1 MIETSDNEP
10 DSEPPR
16 PPFRPLRRW
25 RARHAAGAGLSLALL
40 ALIFGLGAL
49 VVVLSLG
56 RVNLDAFKP
65 MLTSALQ
72 QKLGPAY
79 RVEIGEMA
87 VERQDHGLALA
98 LSNFVVRQ
106 ADGPRLVTAPK
117 ADLIFDPL
125 SLLAGRINPSRVELE
140 DLTVELRVLPDGGLD
155 LRAGGSEP
163 PGLQTCGLQP
173 EGSPPAPELCPP

>member
-1 MIETSDNEP
+1 M
-10 DSEPPR
+10 
-16 PPFRPLRRW
+16 
-25 RARHAAGAGLSLALL
+25 ALL

-72 QKLGPAY
+72 QKLGPTY
-79 RVEIGEMA
+79 RVDIGEMA

-98 LSNFVVRQ
+98 LNNFVVRQ
-106 ADGPRLVTAPK
+106 ADGRRLVTAPK

-155 LRAGGSEP
+155 LSAGGPE
-163 PGLQTCGLQP
+163 QP
-173 EGSPPAPELCPP
+173 ADSRPADSSQAAAPEPGPEAVSYTHLTLPTIYSV